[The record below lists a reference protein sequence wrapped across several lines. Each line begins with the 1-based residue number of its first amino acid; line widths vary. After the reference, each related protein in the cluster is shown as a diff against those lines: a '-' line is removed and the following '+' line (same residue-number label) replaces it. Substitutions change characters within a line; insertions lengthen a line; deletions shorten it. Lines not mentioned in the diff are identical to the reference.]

1 MFFQNNWWSLR
12 SDRIAKVLDLMQIC
26 PEFNCFCA
34 LKNYRIIFIL
44 LINFLTLSITAHA
57 GRVDTMEI
65 FSPSMRKNI
74 KCLVITPE
82 NYSVMGKPYPV
93 LYLLHG
99 WSGNFAGWLGEAP
112 QLRTHAD
119 AFQMLIV
126 CPDGGYDSW
135 YIDSPVDSA
144 VRYETH
150 LTREVVPYIDYYY
163 HTRKERTGRAISG
176 LSMGGHGA
184 LSLAIRHSDLFGASG
199 SMAGG
204 LDLRMF
210 KKNNWDLEG
219 VLGDPSTHWQNWEDF
234 SVVNLVSRL
243 KNMDLPMIIDCGLG
257 DFFLEANREMHRRL
271 LEANISHEYTER
283 PGEHNG
289 DYWGNAVDFQVV
301 FFHKY
306 FSRK

>member
-1 MFFQNNWWSLR
+1 MP
-12 SDRIAKVLDLMQIC
+12 AV
-26 PEFNCFCA
+26 
-34 LKNYRIIFIL
+34 LKNCLPLFL
-44 LINFLTLSITAHA
+44 LLVNFMALTTSAQAAH
-57 GRVDTMEI
+57 VDTVEI
-65 FSPSMRKNI
+65 YSPSMRKNI
-74 KCLVITPE
+74 RCLVVTPE
-82 NYSVMGKPYPV
+82 SYTVTGMPYPV

-99 WSGNFAGWLGEAP
+99 WSGNYAGWLTEAP
-112 QLRTHAD
+112 QLRQHAETY
-119 AFQMLIV
+119 QMLIV

-135 YIDSPVDSA
+135 YIDSPVDST

-163 HTRKERTGRAISG
+163 HTRGDITGRAISG

-184 LSLAIRHSDLFGASG
+184 MSLAIRHPDIFGAAG

-219 VLGDPSTHWQNWEDF
+219 VLGDPSEYWQNWEDY

-243 KNMDLPMIIDCGLG
+243 KKQELPLIIDCGLG
-257 DFFLEANREMHRRL
+257 DFFLEANREMHQLL
-271 LEANISHEYTER
+271 LEAKYPHEYTER
-283 PGEHNG
+283 PGEHNR

-301 FFHKY
+301 FFDK
-306 FSRK
+306 FFRRG